1 MAKAGEDQVNRL
13 LCDVRKAIEENRSSL
28 VSREKNMATLAH
40 FGWRLSEVK
49 EELSNLTY
57 SNYVSGPEIDR
68 AEPKSD
74 NLWIFKSYI
83 DRTPIY
89 IKLKV
94 KYQTDSRVVII
105 SFHISDH
112 WQ

>member
-1 MAKAGEDQVNRL
+1 
-13 LCDVRKAIEENRSSL
+13 
-28 VSREKNMATLAH
+28 MATLAH

-94 KYQTDSRVVII
+94 KYQTDSRVFSYFGSLAITFQTKI
-105 SFHISDH
+105 KKGRSFQGGSL
-112 WQ
+112 